1 MNRTDF
7 QQLADVRVHEARI
20 LLEAGCL
27 AGSYYLA
34 GYAVE
39 CALKACIARQT
50 KQYDF
55 PDKELVGQIYN
66 HNPKQL
72 LKAAG
77 LEKDLEE
84 AMRDNKHLE
93 RNWAVVLK
101 WTEGSRYEPVR
112 SEGEARDLF
121 LAITDVHNG
130 VLPWLKKHW

>member
-7 QQLADVRVHEARI
+7 QQLAEVRVHEARI

-55 PDKELVGQIYN
+55 PDKQLVDRIYK
-66 HNPKQL
+66 HNPKEL

-84 AMRDNKHLE
+84 MMRNNKHLE

-101 WTEGSRYEPVR
+101 WTEESRYEPVR
-112 SEGEARDLF
+112 SEGEAKDLF
-121 LAITDVHNG
+121 LAISDVRDG
-130 VLPWLKKHW
+130 VLPWLKKRW

>member
-7 QQLADVRVHEARI
+7 QQLAEVRVHEARI

-39 CALKACIARQT
+39 CALKACIAKQT

-55 PDKELVGQIYN
+55 PDKQLADRIYR
-66 HNPKQL
+66 HNPQEL

-77 LEKDLEE
+77 LEKDLGE
-84 AMRDNKHLE
+84 MIRKNKQLE

-101 WTEGSRYEPVR
+101 WAEGSRYEPVR
-112 SEGEARDLF
+112 SDGEARDLY

-130 VLPWLKKHW
+130 VLPWLKNHW